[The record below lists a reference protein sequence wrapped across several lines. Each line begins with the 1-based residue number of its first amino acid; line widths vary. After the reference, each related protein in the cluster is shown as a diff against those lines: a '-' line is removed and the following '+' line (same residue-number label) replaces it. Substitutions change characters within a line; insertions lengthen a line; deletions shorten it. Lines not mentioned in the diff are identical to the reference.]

1 MTSIKIT
8 RRQFLKWLSASAAA
22 LGLSQTDLL
31 KVKEAMAVWPGPVT
45 PNFPI
50 APLGRV
56 IWIAGAACSGCPTS
70 LLNYIADT
78 ADPDPVLNA
87 IANNALG
94 LWSDIES
101 LYPVSNP
108 GANFGPDLLP
118 LTPDDVGDGHIDI
131 AEVVLEI
138 ITIDYAQIVMATS
151 GDVPNNYLLSLL
163 ADPLYKYVLLVEG
176 TIQTKAQGKF
186 CRIMDLP
193 GQLPPGIYDTAPNG
207 PYVHRYN
214 DPDLGWRTDVTMA
227 GGTLWLADN
236 PNCLAVVTL
245 GTCAAYGGVPAAKK
259 SVTGGMGAYEWLNCV
274 NGLGKLILNIP
285 GCPPNSDWVIASVGA
300 ALLELNGVIPGILF
314 NNLDTTPCQTVTGTN
329 NVPRNTYTG
338 IYHSD
343 PNYVFCQDDPRVQTQ
358 TLPGTTL
365 LACQRSAA
373 QPIGRCL
380 MACGCN
386 GYILAPSGSAH
397 LKPDCPTRMWNPI
410 ETPGGLV
417 KNNWCVLNNSPC
429 NGCASPGFPDY
440 CSPFYEV
447 TKGSWKGYSYKRPLK
462 PC

>member
-31 KVKEAMAVWPGPVT
+31 KIKDALAAGPPPD
-45 PNFPI
+45 PNFPVP
-50 APLGRV
+50 PLGRV

-94 LWSDIES
+94 LWFDVET
-101 LYPVSNP
+101 LYPVNFPVAP
-108 GANFGPDLLP
+108 GD
-118 LTPDDVGDGHIDI
+118 IDI

-163 ADPLYKYVLLVEG
+163 ADPNYKYVLLVEG
-176 TIQTKAQGKF
+176 SIQTKAQGKY
-186 CRIMDLP
+186 CRIMDVP
-193 GQLPPGIYDTAPNG
+193 GQLPAGIYDTATGG

-214 DPDLGWRTDVTMA
+214 DPQLGWRTDVTMA

-236 PNCLAVVTL
+236 ENCLAVVTL

-259 SVTGGMGAYEWLNCV
+259 SVTGAMGAYEWLNCK
-274 NGLGKLILNIP
+274 NDLGKLILNIP
-285 GCPPNSDWVIASVGA
+285 GGPPNSDWVIASVGA
-300 ALLELNGVIPGILF
+300 ALLELNAVIPGILF
-314 NNLDTTPCQTVTGTN
+314 NNLDTSNCLNVTGVTT
-329 NVPRNTYTG
+329 PRNTYTG
-338 IYHSD
+338 IYHSN
-343 PNYVFCQDDPRVQTQ
+343 PSYVFCQDDPRFLKGQ
-358 TLPGTTL
+358 GTTL
-365 LACQRSAA
+365 LNCQRSAT
-373 QPIGRCL
+373 QTDGRCM
-380 MACGCN
+380 MAKGCN
-386 GYILAPSGSAH
+386 GYIIAPPGSAH

-410 ETPGGLV
+410 ETAGGLV

-447 TKGSWKGYSYKRPLK
+447 SKGSWKGYSYLRPLK

>member
-31 KVKEAMAVWPGPVT
+31 KVEEALAAGPPPN
-45 PNFPI
+45 PNFPV
-50 APLGRV
+50 APLARV

-94 LWSDIES
+94 LWFDVET
-101 LYPVSNP
+101 LYPVNFPVAP
-108 GANFGPDLLP
+108 GD
-118 LTPDDVGDGHIDI
+118 IDI

-163 ADPLYKYVLLVEG
+163 ADPNYKYVLLVEG
-176 TIQTKAQGKF
+176 SIQTAAAGKY
-186 CRIMDLP
+186 CRIMDVPGHLP
-193 GQLPPGIYDTAPNG
+193 AGIWD
-207 PYVHRYN
+207 PYVTKYN
-214 DPDLGWRTDVTMA
+214 DPALGGNRTDVTMA
-227 GGTLWLADN
+227 GGTLWLANN

-259 SVTGGMGAYEWLNCV
+259 SVTGAMGAYEWLNCK
-274 NGLGKLILNIP
+274 NDMGKLVLNIP
-285 GCPPNSDWVIASVGA
+285 GCPPNADWVIASVGA

-314 NNLDTTPCQTVTGTN
+314 NNLDTADALCVTGVT
-329 NVPRNTYTG
+329 VPRNTFTG
-338 IYHSD
+338 ANPAAQIFHADYG
-343 PNYVFCQDDPRVQTQ
+343 YVFCQDDPRRDEGSA
-358 TLPGTTL
+358 PTL
-365 LACQRSAA
+365 LLCQRSAA
-373 QPIGRCL
+373 QSKGKC
-380 MACGCN
+380 MKQKGCN
-386 GYILAPSGSAH
+386 GSLVGPPHIR
-397 LKPDCPTRMWNPI
+397 PDCPTRMWNPI

-429 NGCASPGFPDY
+429 NGCASPGFPDH
-440 CSPFYEV
+440 CSPFYEQ
-447 TKGSWKGYSYKRPLK
+447 TKGSWRGYSYIRPDK
-462 PC
+462 AC